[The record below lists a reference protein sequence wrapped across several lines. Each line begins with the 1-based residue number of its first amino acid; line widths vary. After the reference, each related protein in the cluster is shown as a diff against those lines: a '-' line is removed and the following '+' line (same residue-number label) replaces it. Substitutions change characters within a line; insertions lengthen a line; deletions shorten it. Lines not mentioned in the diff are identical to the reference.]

1 MPEIWLRYGT
11 TDVALD
17 IKFENLLNHV
27 SSNSSHLL
35 SENEIKSTI
44 SGILLTDNS
53 LIVALSG
60 GNAVAKIITALVEV
74 AKHKGYANITVAVIS
89 APSSNLKTN
98 IVGDESVSI
107 YRIDSYVELQDALQK
122 FRSTIFVSHTSYDP
136 LFGFRGTPTTLLRN
150 FMKREM
156 NKAFT
161 ARQNNLPNPGV
172 RSRPLEIALSAC
184 QSIHAT
190 SIELI
195 ANKSGIIGLSH
206 GDITKA
212 FNDAITKLLSTTVI
226 ESEIARSA
234 IVSSSGEINLHST
247 LTDSL
252 NTLWN
257 SIHIVKKNGSVILLA
272 ENRGGVGEGA
282 LQMFIQGTL
291 NIDELKQESVYTS
304 GLEHLV
310 YIKELRDKYNIGMLT
325 TVPEYYLKTK
335 LGLSSFTSI
344 KDVLNTLLLKHG
356 KYHKI
361 LVLSDAD
368 IILTKPKL

>member
-17 IKFENLLNHV
+17 IKFENLLNQI
-27 SSNSSHLL
+27 SSDSFQLL
-35 SENEIKSTI
+35 SEQEIKSII
-44 SGILLTDNS
+44 SSILLTDSS

-60 GNAVAKIITALVEV
+60 GNAVAKVISILLEV
-74 AKHKGYANITVAVIS
+74 AKQKGYTNITVGVIS
-89 APSSNLKTN
+89 RLSSNLRTN
-98 IVGDESVSI
+98 IIGDEPVSI

-122 FRSTIFVSHTSYDP
+122 FQSTIFVSHTSYDP

-150 FMKREM
+150 FMKGEM
-156 NKAFT
+156 TKAFN

-172 RSRPLEIALSAC
+172 RSRPLEIALYAC

-195 ANKSGIIGLSH
+195 ANKSGVIGLSH

-212 FNDAITKLLSTTVI
+212 FNDAITKLIPTSVI
-226 ESEIARSA
+226 ESEIAGSA

-247 LTDSL
+247 LIDSL

-257 SIHIVKKNGSVILLA
+257 SIHIIRETGSVILLA
-272 ENRGGVGEGA
+272 ENRRGVGEGA
-282 LQMFIQGTL
+282 LQRFIQGTL
-291 NIDELKQESVYTS
+291 NIDELKQESFYIN

-310 YIKELRDKYNIGMLT
+310 YIKELRDKYNLGILT
-325 TVPEYYLKTK
+325 TIPEYYLKK

-344 KDVLNTLLLKHG
+344 KDVLNRLLLKHG